1 MLSGTEWVKA
11 MRWFHENH
19 AELVPSQG
27 EGFPAHWML
36 FDGSFFLLS
45 TIEDCADFA
54 EVREMVLGGVPA

>member
-1 MLSGTEWVKA
+1 MTREDYIRT
-11 MRWFHENH
+11 MRWFHDNH

-27 EGFPAHWML
+27 EGWPAYFLL

-54 EVREMVLGGVPA
+54 EVREMVLGAVAV